1 MDIEKANKAIQ
12 DAYICG
18 IGWGLL
24 VLILSFPNITLL
36 DLLGAF
42 IIFGLTFGVYKRS
55 RVCAIIIFILWIL
68 LVVDRGLVLVKGP
81 IESENL
87 FLMLTLMIVGIPFV
101 GVLAYF
107 FFQGIRGTFVYHRMI
122 KIGKQY

>member
-1 MDIEKANKAIQ
+1 MDIEKANKAIK
-12 DAYICG
+12 DASICG

-24 VLILSFPNITLL
+24 VLIFSFPNVTLF

-42 IIFGLTFGVYKRS
+42 IIFGLAFGVYKKNK
-55 RVCAIIIFILWIL
+55 VCAMIIFILWIL
-68 LVVDRGLVLVKGP
+68 LVIDRGLVLVKGP

-87 FLMLTLMIVGIPFV
+87 FLMLILIIVGIPFV
-101 GVLAYF
+101 GALSYF
-107 FFQGIRGTFVYHRMI
+107 FLQGIRGTFVYHRMI